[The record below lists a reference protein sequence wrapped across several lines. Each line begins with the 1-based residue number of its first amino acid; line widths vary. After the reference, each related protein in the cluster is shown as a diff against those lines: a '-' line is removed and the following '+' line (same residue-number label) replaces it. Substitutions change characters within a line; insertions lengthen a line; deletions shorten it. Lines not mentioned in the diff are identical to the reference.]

1 MNGIQRMILLDKLR
15 AELAYREYDA
25 LNLHSL
31 YLLRTD
37 VLNEI
42 EKLKKATQP
51 SDLEGY
57 D

>member
-1 MNGIQRMILLDKLR
+1 MNGIQRMILLDQLR

-31 YLLRTD
+31 SLLRFD

-42 EKLKKATQP
+42 EKLRLTV
-51 SDLEGY
+51 SG
-57 D
+57 